1 VGKEPEADMNILVP
15 DISIAEKLLR
25 SVAVYTFLLVAF
37 RLCGKRQ
44 LGQLSAFD
52 LVVLL
57 IISNV
62 VQNAVIGNDNSLGG
76 GLLGAT
82 TILLL
87 NLLVAYVSF
96 RFRRADR
103 VIEHS
108 PTVLVRH
115 GRILRDNLRR
125 ERLGPRDLRA
135 ALRHHGVISI
145 RDIRYA
151 FLEEDGHVSVI
162 TGRPRGG

>member
-1 VGKEPEADMNILVP
+1 MNILIP
-15 DISIAEKLLR
+15 DISVAEKLVR
-25 SVAVYTFLLVAF
+25 SVVVYLFLLVAF

-76 GLLGAT
+76 GLIGAT
-82 TILLL
+82 AILLL
-87 NLLVAYVSF
+87 NLIVAYVTF
-96 RFRRADR
+96 RFKRADR
-103 VIEHS
+103 VVEHS
-108 PTVLVRH
+108 PTVLVQH
-115 GRILRDNLRR
+115 GRVLRDNLRR

-135 ALRHHGVISI
+135 ALRHHGVVSI

-162 TGRPRGG
+162 TGRRRSG

>member
-1 VGKEPEADMNILVP
+1 MNILIP
-15 DISIAEKLLR
+15 DVSVAEKLVR
-25 SVAVYTFLLVAF
+25 SVVVYLFLLVAF

-76 GLLGAT
+76 GLIGAT
-82 TILLL
+82 AILLL
-87 NLLVAYVSF
+87 NLVVAYVTF

-103 VIEHS
+103 VVEHS
-108 PTVLVRH
+108 PTLLVRH
-115 GRILRDNLRR
+115 GRVLRDNLRR

-135 ALRHHGVISI
+135 ALRHHGVVSI

-162 TGRPRGG
+162 TGRPRSG

>member
-1 VGKEPEADMNILVP
+1 MDILVP
-15 DISIAEKLLR
+15 DISIAEKVLR
-25 SVAVYTFLLVAF
+25 SGAVYVFLLVAF

-57 IISNV
+57 LISNV

-76 GLLGAT
+76 GLIGAT
-82 TILLL
+82 TILLQV
-87 NLLVAYVSF
+87 VAYLTF
-96 RFRRADR
+96 RFKRVDR
-103 VIEHS
+103 VVEHS

-115 GRILRDNLRR
+115 GRIIRANLRR

-135 ALRHHGVISI
+135 ALRHHGVVSL

-151 FLEEDGHVSVI
+151 FLEEDGHVSVV
-162 TGRPRGG
+162 TRRPAGE

>member
-1 VGKEPEADMNILVP
+1 LNILIP
-15 DISIAEKLLR
+15 DISVAEKLVR
-25 SVAVYTFLLVAF
+25 SVVVYLFLLVAF

-76 GLLGAT
+76 GLIGAT
-82 TILLL
+82 AILLL
-87 NLLVAYVSF
+87 NLVVAYVTF
-96 RFRRADR
+96 RSKRADR
-103 VIEHS
+103 VVEHS

-115 GRILRDNLRR
+115 GRVLRDNLRR

-135 ALRHHGVISI
+135 ALRHHGVVSI

-162 TGRPRGG
+162 TGRRRSG

>member
-1 VGKEPEADMNILVP
+1 MNILIP
-15 DISIAEKLLR
+15 DISVAEKLVR
-25 SVAVYTFLLVAF
+25 SVVVYLFLLVAF

-76 GLLGAT
+76 GLIGAT
-82 TILLL
+82 AILLL
-87 NLLVAYVSF
+87 NLIVAYVTF
-96 RFRRADR
+96 RFKRADR
-103 VIEHS
+103 VVEHS

-115 GRILRDNLRR
+115 GRVLRDNLRR

-135 ALRHHGVISI
+135 ALRHHGVVSI

-162 TGRPRGG
+162 TGRRRSG

>member
-1 VGKEPEADMNILVP
+1 MNILIP
-15 DISIAEKLLR
+15 DISVAEKLVR
-25 SVAVYTFLLVAF
+25 SVAVYLFLLVAF

-76 GLLGAT
+76 GLIGAT
-82 TILLL
+82 AILLL
-87 NLLVAYVSF
+87 NLVVAYVTF
-96 RFRRADR
+96 RFKRADR
-103 VIEHS
+103 VVEHS
-108 PTVLVRH
+108 PTLLVRH
-115 GRILRDNLRR
+115 GRVLRDNLRR

-135 ALRHHGVISI
+135 ALRHHGVVSI